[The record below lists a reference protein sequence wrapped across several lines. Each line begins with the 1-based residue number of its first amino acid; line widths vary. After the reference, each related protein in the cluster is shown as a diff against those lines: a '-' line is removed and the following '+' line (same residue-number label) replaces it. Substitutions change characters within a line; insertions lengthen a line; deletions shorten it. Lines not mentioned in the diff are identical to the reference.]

1 MKCLCYIRINLSLL
15 FTMSLR
21 KIYQIFLQ
29 NIDLIDHFEKQ
40 LCYFCGC
47 QYCRMSCKY
56 LVITLHHKDPTCN
69 ETNNSFLN
77 SITTALLIIQSFRRE
92 NFKYLGKHRIRL
104 AFHKNTKQRRSVKR
118 DTFAMRCGSGF
129 SKLVGANFSFSLHT
143 PPPPPS
149 PLYPPPTHLLQSN
162 YLIPHP
168 PPSQNTQ

>member
-1 MKCLCYIRINLSLL
+1 
-15 FTMSLR
+15 MSLR

-104 AFHKNTKQRRSVKR
+104 AFHKKHKTEAECQKRYICNEMRQRIFQTGWR
-118 DTFAMRCGSGF
+118 
-129 SKLVGANFSFSLHT
+129 KLFIQSPHSPSPT
-143 PPPPPS
+143 S